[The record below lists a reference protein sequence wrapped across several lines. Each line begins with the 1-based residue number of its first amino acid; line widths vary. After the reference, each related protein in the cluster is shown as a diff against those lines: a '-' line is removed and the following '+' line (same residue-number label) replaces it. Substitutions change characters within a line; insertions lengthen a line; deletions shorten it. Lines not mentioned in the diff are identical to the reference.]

1 MKQSDPIQ
9 KLLQPF
15 YTVLGPAGFA
25 PVTKDHLTDAQ
36 GAEIQASGIPP
47 TNNAESAIVVSL
59 NSASPA
65 KITEG
70 MNRTSPLL
78 TPEL

>member
-1 MKQSDPIQ
+1 MQQSDPIQ
-9 KLLQPF
+9 RKLLEPF
-15 YTVLGPAGFA
+15 YTMLGPAGFT
-25 PVTKDHLTDAQ
+25 PVSKDQLRDTQ

-59 NSASPA
+59 NSASSVP
-65 KITEG
+65 T
-70 MNRTSPLL
+70 L